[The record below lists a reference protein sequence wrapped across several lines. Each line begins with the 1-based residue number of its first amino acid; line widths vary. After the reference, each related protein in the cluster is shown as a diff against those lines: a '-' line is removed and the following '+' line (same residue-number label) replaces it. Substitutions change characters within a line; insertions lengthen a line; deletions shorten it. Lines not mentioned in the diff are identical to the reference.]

1 VIISLDLADW
11 RDRIMANLKSLSFLL
26 LHGLLGQLGVTGHPR
41 SPMPAELQAVL
52 QETNQD
58 ARRREMVQ
66 WQLRERGIRNEVVLR
81 AMGKVPRH
89 RFVPSHL
96 GIMAYGDNPLPIGQG
111 QTISQPYIVALMTE
125 LIEPAKQMRVLEI
138 GTGSGYQ
145 AAVLAECVGEVETI
159 EVVPELGTA
168 AASLLR
174 ELGYRAVHT
183 RIGDGYEGW
192 PERAPF
198 DAIVLTAAPPK
209 RIPGPLLDQL
219 KVGGR
224 LVAPVGRGDQDL
236 VRITRTDKGFTREVI
251 APVRF
256 VPMTGKAQR
265 ER

>member
-1 VIISLDLADW
+1 
-11 RDRIMANLKSLSFLL
+11 MANLKSLSLLL
-26 LHGLLGQLGVTGHPR
+26 LHGLLGPLGVTSHPR
-41 SPMPAELQAVL
+41 SPMPAEFQAVV
-52 QETNQD
+52 QEPNHD
-58 ARRREMVQ
+58 ARRREMVEG
-66 WQLRERGIRNEVVLR
+66 QLRERGIRSQAVLS

-96 GIMAYGDNPLPIGQG
+96 GDLAYRDGPLPIGQG
-111 QTISQPYIVALMTE
+111 QTVSQPYIVALMTE
-125 LIEPAKQMRVLEI
+125 LIEPRKEMRVLEI

-145 AAVLAECVGEVETI
+145 AAVLAESVGEVDTI
-159 EVVPELGTA
+159 EIVPELGRA

-174 ELGYRAVHT
+174 ELGYRSVHA

-198 DAIVLTAAPPK
+198 DAIVLTAAPPE
-209 RIPGPLLDQL
+209 RIPGPLLGQL

-236 VRITRTDKGFTREVI
+236 VRITRTEKAFTREVI

>member
-1 VIISLDLADW
+1 MRPAGARWL
-11 RDRIMANLKSLSFLL
+11 RGSF
-26 LHGLLGQLGVTGHPR
+26 GNGEF
-41 SPMPAELQAVL
+41 A
-52 QETNQD
+52 
-58 ARRREMVQ
+58 ARPSS
-66 WQLRERGIRNEVVLR
+66 R

-96 GIMAYGDNPLPIGQG
+96 GDLAYRDDPLPIGQG

-125 LIEPAKQMRVLEI
+125 LIEPRKEMRVLEI

-145 AAVLAECVGEVETI
+145 AAVLAECVGEVDTI
-159 EVVPELGTA
+159 EVVPELGRA

-174 ELGYRAVHT
+174 ELGYRSVHT

-198 DAIVLTAAPPK
+198 DAIVLTAAPPDAYPWPLAGSAQGWWPPRGAGWTART
-209 RIPGPLLDQL
+209 RI
-219 KVGGR
+219 
-224 LVAPVGRGDQDL
+224 L
-236 VRITRTDKGFTREVI
+236 VRITRTEKGFNREFI

>member
-1 VIISLDLADW
+1 
-11 RDRIMANLKSLSFLL
+11 
-26 LHGLLGQLGVTGHPR
+26 
-41 SPMPAELQAVL
+41 
-52 QETNQD
+52 
-58 ARRREMVQ
+58 
-66 WQLRERGIRNEVVLR
+66 
-81 AMGKVPRH
+81 
-89 RFVPSHL
+89 
-96 GIMAYGDNPLPIGQG
+96 PLPIGQG

-125 LIEPAKQMRVLEI
+125 LIEPRKEMRVLEI

-145 AAVLAECVGEVETI
+145 AAVLAECVGEVDTI
-159 EVVPELGTA
+159 EIVPELGRA
-168 AASLLR
+168 AASLLG
-174 ELGYRAVHT
+174 ELGYRSVHA

-198 DAIVLTAAPPK
+198 DAIVLTAAPPE

-236 VRITRTDKGFTREVI
+236 VRITRTEKGFTREVI